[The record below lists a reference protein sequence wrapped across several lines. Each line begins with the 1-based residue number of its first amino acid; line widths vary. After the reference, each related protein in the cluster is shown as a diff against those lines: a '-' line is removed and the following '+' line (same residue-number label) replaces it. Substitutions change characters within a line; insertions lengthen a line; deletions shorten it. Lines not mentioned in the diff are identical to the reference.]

1 MNKKKIYQ
9 KPAMRVVVLKHRPL
23 LQTGSPG
30 GGDMYYIP
38 RHDDDLNH
46 MA

>member
-9 KPAMRVVVLKHRPL
+9 KSAMRVVVLKHQPL
-23 LQTGSPG
+23 LQTGSP